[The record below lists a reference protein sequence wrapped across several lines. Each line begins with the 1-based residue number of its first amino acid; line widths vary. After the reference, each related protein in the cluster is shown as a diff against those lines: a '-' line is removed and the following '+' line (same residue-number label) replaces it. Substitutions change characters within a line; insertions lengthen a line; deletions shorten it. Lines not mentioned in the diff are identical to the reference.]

1 MVSKRVLLVIS
12 ALVWTIAGFNVV
24 RLGMME
30 YHGYSFALF
39 TALTLITFL
48 PFGFMFHNMVR
59 KNTIRILSFT
69 QDKIF
74 FLKFFPIRSYI
85 IISVMMTLGIIL
97 RNNEH
102 ISRYFISFF
111 YIGLGS
117 ALFLAGVKFLLNAV
131 RYESLAENT
140 KYMINEVS

>member
-12 ALVWTIAGFNVV
+12 ALVWMIAGFNVV
-24 RLGMME
+24 RLGVME

-59 KNTIRILSFT
+59 QNTIRILSFT

-74 FLKFFPIRSYI
+74 FLKFFPLRSYI

-117 ALFLAGVKFLLNAV
+117 ALFLAGVKFLWNAV
-131 RYESLAENT
+131 RYESLAENS
-140 KYMINEVS
+140 KYTINEVS